1 MNQFPEEDLAAVAQL
16 RKNGIEVP
24 EYYNFAYDVVDKWAE
39 KERNRLAMIW
49 VNQQGRE
56 RKLTYFD
63 FSRLSNQAANLLF
76 KHGVSKGDR
85 VFIMLPRIP
94 EWWIFSLALMK
105 LGAVQCSSP
114 SLLTPEDLRGRL
126 NYGKFKV
133 VISDQENA
141 HKFDEI
147 YDDCPLL
154 NFRMIVDGER
164 KGWLSYP
171 QEIKGMPLSRRRV
184 INAIEEAVDAAR
196 TI

>member
-1 MNQFPEEDLAAVAQL
+1 MNQFPEEDLAAVAEL
-16 RKNGIEVP
+16 RRHGIEVP

-94 EWWIFSLALMK
+94 N
-105 LGAVQCSSP
+105 GGSS
-114 SLLTPEDLRGRL
+114 RW
-126 NYGKFKV
+126 
-133 VISDQENA
+133 
-141 HKFDEI
+141 H
-147 YDDCPLL
+147 
-154 NFRMIVDGER
+154 
-164 KGWLSYP
+164 
-171 QEIKGMPLSRRRV
+171 
-184 INAIEEAVDAAR
+184 
-196 TI
+196 

>member
-24 EYYNFAYDVVDKWAE
+24 EYYNFAYDVVDTWAE

-94 EWWIFSLALMK
+94 EWWIFSLSFI
-105 LGAVQCSSP
+105 G
-114 SLLTPEDLRGRL
+114 
-126 NYGKFKV
+126 
-133 VISDQENA
+133 
-141 HKFDEI
+141 
-147 YDDCPLL
+147 
-154 NFRMIVDGER
+154 
-164 KGWLSYP
+164 
-171 QEIKGMPLSRRRV
+171 
-184 INAIEEAVDAAR
+184 
-196 TI
+196 